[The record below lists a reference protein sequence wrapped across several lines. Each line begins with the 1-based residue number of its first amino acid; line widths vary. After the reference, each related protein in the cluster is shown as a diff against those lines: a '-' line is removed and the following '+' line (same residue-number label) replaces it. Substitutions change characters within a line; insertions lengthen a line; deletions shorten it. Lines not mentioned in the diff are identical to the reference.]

1 MTKKNRKSKK
11 SNGVE
16 IESAEVNAELTESSN
31 TDAEREALPSDSNP
45 AKEVTSGEN
54 PETSANADEESAD
67 ELLDDVRRSLIEDEG
82 QKDEKSSKWWRRK
95 RGKKTPS
102 QKEEP
107 ASNIEIDLPAVTASS
122 VPLEEQ
128 TAKEGTEEYLDEID
142 ELIDMLD
149 TETEQE
155 LSETTVVP
163 VEEVPPEPEKEID
176 IEELKKQAFTP
187 RAPAEEDDSFSEVRT
202 ITLAG
207 DEEVFVEVESKTA
220 DPLEER
226 LSAIENAL
234 RPYRRYVYITLA
246 VLGVVMA
253 AIASLI
259 LYNIYQRSLPEPVKE
274 VSNLPYPTSVA
285 LPGGW
290 SCKLGKGTLQDGEWN
305 PNGAEWLEGTEVCRW
320 VALPWSL
327 QLEAV
332 MRTLNPKDPI
342 ELGMSNNDRLVYQVY
357 SVRELTPE
365 EMQELDSSS
374 PCLLL
379 VLTQSDSDKRWV
391 LTALP

>member
-16 IESAEVNAELTESSN
+16 IESAEANAELPESSN

-107 ASNIEIDLPAVTASS
+107 ASNIEIDLPPVTASS

-128 TAKEGTEEYLDEID
+128 KAKEGTEEYLDEID

-290 SCKLGKGTLQDGEWN
+290 SFKLGKGTLQDGEWN

>member
-1 MTKKNRKSKK
+1 MTKKNRKAKK
-11 SNGVE
+11 SDSVE
-16 IESAEVNAELTESSN
+16 IESAEANAELTESSN

-45 AKEVTSGEN
+45 AEEVTSGEN
-54 PETSANADEESAD
+54 PETSASAEEESVD
-67 ELLDDVRRSLIEDEG
+67 ELLEDVRRSLIEDEVS
-82 QKDEKSSKWWRRK
+82 KDAKPSKWWRRK
-95 RGKKTPS
+95 GGKEKTP
-102 QKEEP
+102 QNEAP
-107 ASNIEIDLPAVTASS
+107 AANIEIDLPAVTSPG
-122 VPLEEQ
+122 VPPEEQ
-128 TAKEGTEEYLDEID
+128 TAQAGTEEYLDEID

-155 LSETTVVP
+155 TGETTVAA

-176 IEELKKQAFTP
+176 IEELKKQAFAP
-187 RAPAEEDDSFSEVRT
+187 RAAAEEDDNFSEVRT

-234 RPYRRYVYITLA
+234 KPYRRYVYMALA

-259 LYNIYQRSLPEPVKE
+259 LYNLYQRSLPEPVKE

-290 SCKLGKGTLQDGEWN
+290 SFKLGRGTLQDGEWN

-357 SVRELTPE
+357 SVRELTPD

-379 VLTQSDSDKRWV
+379 VLTQSDSEKRWV